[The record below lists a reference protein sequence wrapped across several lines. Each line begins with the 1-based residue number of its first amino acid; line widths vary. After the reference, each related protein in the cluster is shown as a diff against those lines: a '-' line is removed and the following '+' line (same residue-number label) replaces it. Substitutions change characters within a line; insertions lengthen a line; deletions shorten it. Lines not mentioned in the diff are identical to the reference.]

1 MRDVHVGS
9 DLSAYL
15 DAELAPEEK
24 ARVDAHLATC
34 DLCRQRLAELG
45 ATASLISSL
54 PAARPSRSLV
64 PVMTPRWAWLRPIRA
79 LSAIASG
86 AFLFAFL
93 VTAVAR
99 GGGGLG
105 GGDASTA
112 IFSGGGT
119 TAAASAPAKVVLDRS
134 AATPAPSAAP
144 QAAPAAAST
153 PSTAE
158 TQLFAPVAPASGVA
172 RTDSDQAAR
181 AVAASPQRG
190 PLLDPLFW
198 LGLAVVA
205 GIFAIAAHMR
215 LRAR

>member
-34 DLCRQRLAELG
+34 DVCRGRLAELG

-64 PVMTPRWAWLRPIRA
+64 PVMTPRWAWLRPVRA

-112 IFSGGGT
+112 IFGGGGT
-119 TAAASAPAKVVLDRS
+119 TAAATAAAKSVPGTRVPAQVPAPAPQSSAAADRS
-134 AATPAPSAAP
+134 VAASSQPFF
-144 QAAPAAAST
+144 APA
-153 PSTAE
+153 
-158 TQLFAPVAPASGVA
+158 APASGIA
-172 RTDSDQAAR
+172 RTEGDRSER
-181 AVAASPQRG
+181 ATAVSPQRG

-205 GIFAIAAHMR
+205 GIAAIVAHMR
-215 LRAR
+215 LRTH